1 MKSRVLSELRPYL
14 IAFVSSAVPALIFT
28 LLVRLCF
35 MNEVF
40 LRTLFTL
47 LAWLGGAAALLS
59 PLIIALVRFSRLLYA
74 PAAPKAPNAAA
85 EPASAPIA
93 PEPAASAPAAPEPAP
108 APIAPEPAPAAPD
121 PKPTNPARPA
131 VSRRQVTA
139 HFLTGYCFLLLGGG
153 VLLASVFL
161 LLPAV
166 DLIPLFL
173 LLPAVDLIPLFG
185 VSAQD
190 ILSAVYAFLSS
201 EPVLYLELVLLL
213 FSWAAFEL
221 LFLMALP
228 AIGCTFPQ
236 GARVAVPVLAFLA
249 CTFFVFP
256 YLTDNVLLPVLSL
269 IASWSIP
276 FAALLLFL
284 AYAVCALLCFVLI
297 DGSLRSPSNRR

>member
-1 MKSRVLSELRPYL
+1 MKSRVLPEIKPYL
-14 IAFVSSAVPALIFT
+14 IAFVSSAVPALVFT
-28 LLVRLCF
+28 LLVRLWL

-47 LAWLGGAAALLS
+47 LAWLGGVAALLS

-74 PAAPKAPNAAA
+74 PTAAPEKAAA
-85 EPASAPIA
+85 EPAPAPIA
-93 PEPAASAPAAPEPAP
+93 PEPAASAPASPES
-108 APIAPEPAPAAPD
+108 AAP
-121 PKPTNPARPA
+121 KPSPQFARP
-131 VSRRQVTA
+131 VISRRQVAA

-153 VLLASVFL
+153 ILIASV
-161 LLPAV
+161 
-166 DLIPLFL
+166 FL

-190 ILSAVYAFLSS
+190 IFSAVYAFLSS

-213 FSWAAFEL
+213 LAWAAFEL
-221 LFLMALP
+221 LFLIALP
-228 AIGCTFPQ
+228 AIGYTLPQ
-236 GARVAVPVLAFLA
+236 GARIAVPVLAFLA
-249 CTFFVFP
+249 CTFFIFP
-256 YLTDNVLLPVLSL
+256 FLTDNVLLPVLSL

-297 DGSLRSPSNRR
+297 DGSLRTSSASQQG

>member
-14 IAFVSSAVPALIFT
+14 IAFVSSAVPALVFT

-85 EPASAPIA
+85 EPAP
-93 PEPAASAPAAPEPAP
+93 APAAAP
-108 APIAPEPAPAAPD
+108 DPKSPKPAPD
-121 PKPTNPARPA
+121 PKPTNPARP
-131 VSRRQVTA
+131 VISRRQVAA
-139 HFLTGYCFLLLGGG
+139 HFLTGYCFLLLGEG

-166 DLIPLFL
+166 DLIPLF
-173 LLPAVDLIPLFG
+173 G

-190 ILSAVYAFLSS
+190 IFSAVYAFLSS
-201 EPVLYLELVLLL
+201 EPVLYLELVLIFLA
-213 FSWAAFEL
+213 WAAFEL

-228 AIGCTFPQ
+228 AIGYTLPQ
-236 GARVAVPVLAFLA
+236 GARIAVPVLAFFA
-249 CTFFVFP
+249 CTFFAFP
-256 YLTDNVLLPVLSL
+256 YVTENVLLPLLSL
-269 IASWSIP
+269 VASWSIP
-276 FAALLLFL
+276 FAAFLLFL

-297 DGSLRSPSNRR
+297 DGSLRTSSASQQG

>member
-14 IAFVSSAVPALIFT
+14 IAFVSSAVPALVFT

-85 EPASAPIA
+85 EPAPAPIA
-93 PEPAASAPAAPEPAP
+93 PEPAASAPASPES
-108 APIAPEPAPAAPD
+108 AAP
-121 PKPTNPARPA
+121 KPSPQFARP
-131 VSRRQVTA
+131 VISRRQVAA

-166 DLIPLFL
+166 DLIPLF
-173 LLPAVDLIPLFG
+173 G

-201 EPVLYLELVLLL
+201 EPILYLELALIL
-213 FSWAAFEL
+213 FAWAAFEL

-228 AIGCTFPQ
+228 ALGHTLPQ
-236 GARVAVPVLAFLA
+236 GAHIAVPVLAFFA
-249 CTFFVFP
+249 CTFFAFP
-256 YLTDNVLLPVLSL
+256 YVTENVLLPLLSL
-269 IASWSIP
+269 VASWSIP
-276 FAALLLFL
+276 FAAFLLFL

-297 DGSLRSPSNRR
+297 DGSLRTSSASQQG

>member
-1 MKSRVLSELRPYL
+1 MKSRVLPEIKPYL
-14 IAFVSSAVPALIFT
+14 IAFVSSAVPALVFT
-28 LLVRLCF
+28 LLVRLWL

-47 LAWLGGAAALLS
+47 LAWLGGVAALLS

-74 PAAPKAPNAAA
+74 PAAPKASNAAA
-85 EPASAPIA
+85 EQASAPIA
-93 PEPAASAPAAPEPAP
+93 PEADPAQTSAPM
-108 APIAPEPAPAAPD
+108 
-121 PKPTNPARPA
+121 PARPA
-131 VSRRQVTA
+131 VSRKQVTA

-166 DLIPLFL
+166 DLIPLF
-173 LLPAVDLIPLFG
+173 G

-190 ILSAVYAFLSS
+190 IFSAVYAFLSS

-213 FSWAAFEL
+213 LAWAAFEL
-221 LFLMALP
+221 LFLIALP
-228 AIGCTFPQ
+228 AIGYTLPQ
-236 GARVAVPVLAFLA
+236 GARIAVPVLAFLA
-249 CTFFVFP
+249 CTFFAFP
-256 YLTDNVLLPVLSL
+256 YVTENVLLPVLSL

-284 AYAVCALLCFVLI
+284 LYAVMALTLFALI
-297 DGSLRSPSNRR
+297 DGSLRSPSSRR

>member
-14 IAFVSSAVPALIFT
+14 IAFVSSAVPALVFT

-74 PAAPKAPNAAA
+74 PTAAPEKAAA
-85 EPASAPIA
+85 
-93 PEPAASAPAAPEPAP
+93 EPAP
-108 APIAPEPAPAAPD
+108 APIAPEPAAAPDPKSAKPAPD

-131 VSRRQVTA
+131 VSRRQVAA
-139 HFLTGYCFLLLGGG
+139 HFLTGYCFLLLGEGA
-153 VLLASVFL
+153 LIASV
-161 LLPAV
+161 
-166 DLIPLFL
+166 FL

-201 EPVLYLELVLLL
+201 EPILYLELALIL
-213 FSWAAFEL
+213 FAWAAFEL

-228 AIGCTFPQ
+228 ALGHTLPQ
-236 GARVAVPVLAFLA
+236 GAHIAVPVLAFFA
-249 CTFFVFP
+249 CTFFAFP
-256 YLTDNVLLPVLSL
+256 YVTENVLLPLLSL
-269 IASWSIP
+269 VASWSVV
-276 FAALLLFL
+276 FAAFLLFL

-297 DGSLRSPSNRR
+297 DGSLRTSSASQQG

>member
-1 MKSRVLSELRPYL
+1 MKSRVLTEIKPYI
-14 IAFVSSAVPALIFT
+14 IAFASSAVPALVFT

-74 PAAPKAPNAAA
+74 PTAAPEKAAA
-85 EPASAPIA
+85 EPASALN
-93 PEPAASAPAAPEPAP
+93 APEPAP
-108 APIAPEPAPAAPD
+108 APIVPEPAAAPDPKSPKPVAPD
-121 PKPTNPARPA
+121 PKPTNPARP
-131 VSRRQVTA
+131 VISRRQVAA
-139 HFLTGYCFLLLGGG
+139 HFLTGYCFLLLGEG
-153 VLLASVFL
+153 VLLASV
-161 LLPAV
+161 
-166 DLIPLFL
+166 FL

-213 FSWAAFEL
+213 FAWAAFEL

>member
-1 MKSRVLSELRPYL
+1 MKSCVLNEIKPYL
-14 IAFVSSAVPALIFT
+14 IAFVASAVPALVFT

-47 LAWLGGAAALLS
+47 LAMLGGAAALLS

-85 EPASAPIA
+85 EQ
-93 PEPAASAPAAPEPAP
+93 ASAPAASASE
-108 APIAPEPAPAAPD
+108 PAAPSPASSEPAA
-121 PKPTNPARPA
+121 PKPSPKPARPA
-131 VSRRQVTA
+131 VSRRQVTI

-153 VLLASVFL
+153 VLLASVFS
-161 LLPAV
+161 
-166 DLIPLFL
+166 

-190 ILSAVYAFLSS
+190 IFSAVYAFLSS
-201 EPVLYLELVLLL
+201 EPVLYLELVLIFLA
-213 FSWAAFEL
+213 WAAFEL

-228 AIGCTFPQ
+228 AIGYTLPQ
-236 GARVAVPVLAFLA
+236 GARIAVPVLAFLA
-249 CTFFVFP
+249 CTFFAFP
-256 YLTDNVLLPVLSL
+256 YVTENVLLPVLSL
-269 IASWSIP
+269 VASWSIV

>member
-14 IAFVSSAVPALIFT
+14 IAFVSSAVPALVFT

-47 LAWLGGAAALLS
+47 LAMLGGAAALLS

-85 EPASAPIA
+85 EQ
-93 PEPAASAPAAPEPAP
+93 ASAPAAPEPAAATDP
-108 APIAPEPAPAAPD
+108 KSPKPAPD
-121 PKPTNPARPA
+121 PKPINPARP
-131 VSRRQVTA
+131 VISRRQVAA
-139 HFLTGYCFLLLGGG
+139 HFLTGYCFLLLGEG
-153 VLLASVFL
+153 VLLASV
-161 LLPAV
+161 
-166 DLIPLFL
+166 FL

-201 EPVLYLELVLLL
+201 EPILYLELALILLA
-213 FSWAAFEL
+213 WAAFEL

-228 AIGCTFPQ
+228 AIGYTLPQ
-236 GARVAVPVLAFLA
+236 GARIAVPVLAFLA
-249 CTFFVFP
+249 CTFFAFP
-256 YLTDNVLLPVLSL
+256 YVTENVLLPLLSL
-269 IASWSIP
+269 IASWSVVS
-276 FAALLLFL
+276 AALLLFL

>member
-14 IAFVSSAVPALIFT
+14 IAFVSSAVPALVFT

-74 PAAPKAPNAAA
+74 PTAAPEKAAA
-85 EPASAPIA
+85 
-93 PEPAASAPAAPEPAP
+93 EPAP
-108 APIAPEPAPAAPD
+108 APIAPEPAAAPD
-121 PKPTNPARPA
+121 PKSPKPAAPKPSPQFARPA
-131 VSRRQVTA
+131 VSRRQVAA
-139 HFLTGYCFLLLGGG
+139 HFLTGYCFLLLGEG
-153 VLLASVFL
+153 VLLASV
-161 LLPAV
+161 
-166 DLIPLFL
+166 FL

-201 EPVLYLELVLLL
+201 EPILYLELALIL
-213 FSWAAFEL
+213 FAWAAFEL

-228 AIGCTFPQ
+228 AIGHTLPQ
-236 GARVAVPVLAFLA
+236 GAHIAVPVLAFFA
-249 CTFFVFP
+249 CTFFAFP
-256 YLTDNVLLPVLSL
+256 YVTVFLLLLLLSL
-269 IASWSIP
+269 VASWSIP
-276 FAALLLFL
+276 FAAFLLFL

>member
-1 MKSRVLSELRPYL
+1 MKSRVLTEIKPYL
-14 IAFVSSAVPALIFT
+14 IAFVSSAVPALVFT
-28 LLVRLCF
+28 LLVRLWL

-74 PAAPKAPNAAA
+74 PTAQQAPNAAA
-85 EPASAPIA
+85 EQASAPVA
-93 PEPAASAPAAPEPAP
+93 PETAPAQTSAPKPAASAP
-108 APIAPEPAPAAPD
+108 D
-121 PKPTNPARPA
+121 SKSPKPVRPA
-131 VSRRQVTA
+131 VSRRQVTI
-139 HFLTGYCFLLLGGG
+139 HFLTGYCFLLLGGV
-153 VLLASVFL
+153 VLLASV
-161 LLPAV
+161 
-166 DLIPLFL
+166 FL

-190 ILSAVYAFLSS
+190 IFSAVYAFLSS

-228 AIGCTFPQ
+228 AIGYTLPQ
-236 GARVAVPVLAFLA
+236 GARIAVPVLAFLA

-256 YLTDNVLLPVLSL
+256 FLTDNVLLPVLSL
-269 IASWSIP
+269 IASWSIV
-276 FAALLLFL
+276 FAALLLFFV
-284 AYAVCALLCFVLI
+284 YAVVALMLFALI

>member
-14 IAFVSSAVPALIFT
+14 IAFVSSAVPALVFT

-74 PAAPKAPNAAA
+74 PTAAPEKAAA
-85 EPASAPIA
+85 
-93 PEPAASAPAAPEPAP
+93 EPAP
-108 APIAPEPAPAAPD
+108 APIAPEPAAAPD
-121 PKPTNPARPA
+121 PKSPKPAAPKPSPQFARPA
-131 VSRRQVTA
+131 VSRRQVAA
-139 HFLTGYCFLLLGGG
+139 HFLTGYCFLLLGEG
-153 VLLASVFL
+153 VLLASV
-161 LLPAV
+161 
-166 DLIPLFL
+166 FL

-201 EPVLYLELVLLL
+201 EPILYLELALIL
-213 FSWAAFEL
+213 FAWAAFEL

-228 AIGCTFPQ
+228 ALGHTLPQ
-236 GARVAVPVLAFLA
+236 GAHIAVPVLAFFA
-249 CTFFVFP
+249 CTFFAFP
-256 YLTDNVLLPVLSL
+256 YVTENVLLPLLSL
-269 IASWSIP
+269 VASWSIP
-276 FAALLLFL
+276 FAAFLLFL

>member
-14 IAFVSSAVPALIFT
+14 IAFVSSAVPALVFT

-74 PAAPKAPNAAA
+74 PTAAPEKAAA
-85 EPASAPIA
+85 
-93 PEPAASAPAAPEPAP
+93 EPAP
-108 APIAPEPAPAAPD
+108 APIAPEPAAAPDPKSPKPVAPD
-121 PKPTNPARPA
+121 PKPTNPARP
-131 VSRRQVTA
+131 VISRRQVAA
-139 HFLTGYCFLLLGGG
+139 HFLTGYCFLLLGEG
-153 VLLASVFL
+153 VLLASV
-161 LLPAV
+161 
-166 DLIPLFL
+166 FL

-201 EPVLYLELVLLL
+201 EPILYLELALIL
-213 FSWAAFEL
+213 FAWAAFEL

-228 AIGCTFPQ
+228 ALGHTLPQ
-236 GARVAVPVLAFLA
+236 GAHIAVPVLAFFA
-249 CTFFVFP
+249 CTFFAFP
-256 YLTDNVLLPVLSL
+256 YVTENVLLPLLSL
-269 IASWSIP
+269 VASWSIP
-276 FAALLLFL
+276 FAAFLLFL

-297 DGSLRSPSNRR
+297 DGSLRTSSASQQG

>member
-14 IAFVSSAVPALIFT
+14 IAFVSSAVPALVFT

-59 PLIIALVRFSRLLYA
+59 PLIIALVCFSRLLYA
-74 PAAPKAPNAAA
+74 PTAAPEKAAA
-85 EPASAPIA
+85 
-93 PEPAASAPAAPEPAP
+93 EPAP
-108 APIAPEPAPAAPD
+108 APIAPEPAAAPDPKSPKPAPD
-121 PKPTNPARPA
+121 PKPTNPARP
-131 VSRRQVTA
+131 VISRRQVAA
-139 HFLTGYCFLLLGGG
+139 HFLTGYCFLLLGEG
-153 VLLASVFL
+153 VLLASV
-161 LLPAV
+161 
-166 DLIPLFL
+166 FL

-201 EPVLYLELVLLL
+201 EPILYLELALIL
-213 FSWAAFEL
+213 FAWAAFEL

-228 AIGCTFPQ
+228 AIGHTLPQ
-236 GARVAVPVLAFLA
+236 GAHIAVPVLAFFA
-249 CTFFVFP
+249 CTFFAFP
-256 YLTDNVLLPVLSL
+256 YVTENVLLPLLSL
-269 IASWSIP
+269 VASWSIP
-276 FAALLLFL
+276 FAAFLLFI

-297 DGSLRSPSNRR
+297 DGSLRTSFASQQG

>member
-14 IAFVSSAVPALIFT
+14 IAFVSSAVPALVFT

-85 EPASAPIA
+85 EPA
-93 PEPAASAPAAPEPAP
+93 P
-108 APIAPEPAPAAPD
+108 APIAPEPAPAQTPS
-121 PKPTNPARPA
+121 PNPAPNSARLA
-131 VSRRQVTA
+131 VSRKQVTA
-139 HFLTGYCFLLLGGG
+139 HFFMGYCFLLLGGG
-153 VLLASVFL
+153 VLLASV
-161 LLPAV
+161 
-166 DLIPLFL
+166 FL

-201 EPVLYLELVLLL
+201 EPILYLELALIL
-213 FSWAAFEL
+213 FAWAAFEL

-228 AIGCTFPQ
+228 ALGHTLPQ
-236 GARVAVPVLAFLA
+236 GAHIAVPVLAFFA
-249 CTFFVFP
+249 CTFFAFP
-256 YLTDNVLLPVLSL
+256 YVTENVLLPLLSL
-269 IASWSIP
+269 VASWSVV
-276 FAALLLFL
+276 FAAFLLFL

>member
-85 EPASAPIA
+85 EPTSAPN
-93 PEPAASAPAAPEPAP
+93 APEPAP
-108 APIAPEPAPAAPD
+108 APIVPEPAAAPDPKSPKPVAPD
-121 PKPTNPARPA
+121 PKPTNPARP
-131 VSRRQVTA
+131 VISRRQVAA
-139 HFLTGYCFLLLGGG
+139 HFLTGYCFLLLGEG
-153 VLLASVFL
+153 VLLASV
-161 LLPAV
+161 
-166 DLIPLFL
+166 FL

-201 EPVLYLELVLLL
+201 EPILYLELALIL
-213 FSWAAFEL
+213 FAWAAFEL

-228 AIGCTFPQ
+228 ALGHTLPQ
-236 GARVAVPVLAFLA
+236 GAHIAGPVLAFFA
-249 CTFFVFP
+249 CTFFAFP
-256 YLTDNVLLPVLSL
+256 YVTENVLLPLLSL
-269 IASWSIP
+269 VASWSIP
-276 FAALLLFL
+276 FAAFLLFL

>member
-1 MKSRVLSELRPYL
+1 MKSRVLVELRPYL
-14 IAFVSSAVPALIFT
+14 IAFVSSAVPALVFT

-85 EPASAPIA
+85 EPAPAPIA
-93 PEPAASAPAAPEPAP
+93 PEPAAAPDPKSPKP
-108 APIAPEPAPAAPD
+108 VAPD

-131 VSRRQVTA
+131 VSRRQVAA

-153 VLLASVFL
+153 ILIASV
-161 LLPAV
+161 
-166 DLIPLFL
+166 FL

-201 EPVLYLELVLLL
+201 EPILYLELALILLA
-213 FSWAAFEL
+213 WAAFEL

-228 AIGCTFPQ
+228 AIGHTLPQ
-236 GARVAVPVLAFLA
+236 GAHIAVPVLAFFA
-249 CTFFVFP
+249 CTFFAFP
-256 YLTDNVLLPVLSL
+256 YVTENVLLPLLSL
-269 IASWSIP
+269 VASWSIP
-276 FAALLLFL
+276 FAAFLLFL

-297 DGSLRSPSNRR
+297 DGSLRTSSASQQG

>member
-14 IAFVSSAVPALIFT
+14 IAFVSSAVPALVFT

-85 EPASAPIA
+85 KQASAPA
-93 PEPAASAPAAPEPAP
+93 TSAPASPEPAASAPASPESAAPMPTPMPTPMPAP
-108 APIAPEPAPAAPD
+108 M
-121 PKPTNPARPA
+121 PARPA
-131 VSRRQVTA
+131 VSRRQVAT
-139 HFLTGYCFLLLGGG
+139 HFLTGYCFLLLGVG
-153 VLLASVFL
+153 VLLASV
-161 LLPAV
+161 
-166 DLIPLFL
+166 FL

-213 FSWAAFEL
+213 LAWAAFEL

>member
-14 IAFVSSAVPALIFT
+14 IAFVSSAVPALVFT

-85 EPASAPIA
+85 EPAPAPIA
-93 PEPAASAPAAPEPAP
+93 PEPAASAPASPES
-108 APIAPEPAPAAPD
+108 AAP
-121 PKPTNPARPA
+121 KPSPQFARP
-131 VSRRQVTA
+131 VISRRQVAA
-139 HFLTGYCFLLLGGG
+139 HFLTGYCFLLLGEG
-153 VLLASVFL
+153 VLLASV
-161 LLPAV
+161 
-166 DLIPLFL
+166 FL

-201 EPVLYLELVLLL
+201 EPILYLELALIL
-213 FSWAAFEL
+213 FAWAAFEL

-228 AIGCTFPQ
+228 ALGHTLPQ
-236 GARVAVPVLAFLA
+236 GAHIAVPVLAFFA
-249 CTFFVFP
+249 CTFFAFP
-256 YLTDNVLLPVLSL
+256 YVTENVLLPLLSL
-269 IASWSIP
+269 VASWSIP
-276 FAALLLFL
+276 FAAFLLFL

-297 DGSLRSPSNRR
+297 DGSLRTSSASQQG

>member
-14 IAFVSSAVPALIFT
+14 IAFVSSAVPALVFT

-85 EPASAPIA
+85 EPAPAPIA
-93 PEPAASAPAAPEPAP
+93 PEPAAAPDPKSPK
-108 APIAPEPAPAAPD
+108 PIAPD

-131 VSRRQVTA
+131 VSRRQVAA

-153 VLLASVFL
+153 ILIASV
-161 LLPAV
+161 
-166 DLIPLFL
+166 FL

-201 EPVLYLELVLLL
+201 EPILYLELALIL
-213 FSWAAFEL
+213 FAWAAFEL

-276 FAALLLFL
+276 FAAFLLFL

-297 DGSLRSPSNRR
+297 DGSLRTSSASQQG

>member
-1 MKSRVLSELRPYL
+1 MKSRVLTEIKSYL
-14 IAFVSSAVPALIFT
+14 IAFVSSAVPALVFT
-28 LLVRLCF
+28 LLVRLWL

-47 LAWLGGAAALLS
+47 LAMLGGAAALLS

-85 EPASAPIA
+85 EQ
-93 PEPAASAPAAPEPAP
+93 ASAPAASASE
-108 APIAPEPAPAAPD
+108 PAAPSPASSEPAAHKPS
-121 PKPTNPARPA
+121 PKPARPA
-131 VSRRQVTA
+131 VSRRQVTI

-153 VLLASVFL
+153 VLLASVFS
-161 LLPAV
+161 
-166 DLIPLFL
+166 

-201 EPVLYLELVLLL
+201 EPILYLELVLILL
-213 FSWAAFEL
+213 AWAAFEL

-228 AIGCTFPQ
+228 AIGYTLPQ
-236 GARVAVPVLAFLA
+236 GARIAVPVLAFLA
-249 CTFFVFP
+249 CTFFAFP
-256 YLTDNVLLPVLSL
+256 YVTENVLLPLLSL
-269 IASWSIP
+269 IASWSVM

>member
-14 IAFVSSAVPALIFT
+14 IAFVSSAVPALVFT

-85 EPASAPIA
+85 EPDP
-93 PEPAASAPAAPEPAP
+93 APAAAP
-108 APIAPEPAPAAPD
+108 DPKSPKPAPD
-121 PKPTNPARPA
+121 PKPTNPARP
-131 VSRRQVTA
+131 VISRRQVAA
-139 HFLTGYCFLLLGGG
+139 HFLTGYCFLLLGEG
-153 VLLASVFL
+153 VLLASV
-161 LLPAV
+161 
-166 DLIPLFL
+166 FL

-201 EPVLYLELVLLL
+201 EPILYLELALIL
-213 FSWAAFEL
+213 FAWAAFEL

-228 AIGCTFPQ
+228 ALGHTLPQ
-236 GARVAVPVLAFLA
+236 GAHIAVPVLAFFA
-249 CTFFVFP
+249 CTFFAFP
-256 YLTDNVLLPVLSL
+256 YVTENVLLPLLSL
-269 IASWSIP
+269 VASWSIP
-276 FAALLLFL
+276 FAAFLLFL

-297 DGSLRSPSNRR
+297 DGSLRTSSASQQG

>member
-14 IAFVSSAVPALIFT
+14 IAFVSSAVPALVFT

-74 PAAPKAPNAAA
+74 PTAAPEKAAA
-85 EPASAPIA
+85 
-93 PEPAASAPAAPEPAP
+93 EPAP
-108 APIAPEPAPAAPD
+108 APIAPEPAAAPDPKSPKPVAPD
-121 PKPTNPARPA
+121 PKPTNPARP
-131 VSRRQVTA
+131 VISRRQVAA
-139 HFLTGYCFLLLGGG
+139 HFLTGYCFLLLGEG
-153 VLLASVFL
+153 VLIASV
-161 LLPAV
+161 
-166 DLIPLFL
+166 FL

-201 EPVLYLELVLLL
+201 EPILYLELALIL
-213 FSWAAFEL
+213 FAWAAFEL

-228 AIGCTFPQ
+228 AIGHALPQ
-236 GARVAVPVLAFLA
+236 GAHIAVPVLAFFA
-249 CTFFVFP
+249 CTFFAFP
-256 YLTDNVLLPVLSL
+256 YVTENVLLPLLSL
-269 IASWSIP
+269 VASWSIP
-276 FAALLLFL
+276 FAAFLLFL

-297 DGSLRSPSNRR
+297 DGSLRTSSASQQG

>member
-74 PAAPKAPNAAA
+74 PTAAPEKAAA
-85 EPASAPIA
+85 
-93 PEPAASAPAAPEPAP
+93 EPAP
-108 APIAPEPAPAAPD
+108 APIAPEPASAPASPESAAP
-121 PKPTNPARPA
+121 KPSPQFARPA

-153 VLLASVFL
+153 ILIASV
-161 LLPAV
+161 
-166 DLIPLFL
+166 FL

-201 EPVLYLELVLLL
+201 EPILYLELALIL
-213 FSWAAFEL
+213 FAWAAFEL

-228 AIGCTFPQ
+228 ALGHTLPQ
-236 GARVAVPVLAFLA
+236 GAHIAVPVLTFFA
-249 CTFFVFP
+249 CTFFAFP
-256 YLTDNVLLPVLSL
+256 YVTENVLLPLLSL
-269 IASWSIP
+269 VASWSIP
-276 FAALLLFL
+276 FAAFLLFL

>member
-1 MKSRVLSELRPYL
+1 MKSRVFTEIKPYL
-14 IAFVSSAVPALIFT
+14 IAFVSSAVPALVFT

-74 PAAPKAPNAAA
+74 PTAAPEKAAA
-85 EPASAPIA
+85 
-93 PEPAASAPAAPEPAP
+93 EPAP
-108 APIAPEPAPAAPD
+108 APIAPEPAAAPDPKSPKPAPD

-131 VSRRQVTA
+131 VSRRQVAA

-153 VLLASVFL
+153 VLLASV
-161 LLPAV
+161 
-166 DLIPLFL
+166 FL

-213 FSWAAFEL
+213 LAWAAFEL

>member
-1 MKSRVLSELRPYL
+1 MKSRVLTEIKPYI
-14 IAFVSSAVPALIFT
+14 IAFASSAVPALVFT

-74 PAAPKAPNAAA
+74 PTAAPEKAAA
-85 EPASAPIA
+85 EPASALN
-93 PEPAASAPAAPEPAP
+93 APEPAP
-108 APIAPEPAPAAPD
+108 APIVPEPAAAPD
-121 PKPTNPARPA
+121 PKSPKPVAPDPKPINPARP
-131 VSRRQVTA
+131 VISRRQVTI

-153 VLLASVFL
+153 VLLASV
-161 LLPAV
+161 
-166 DLIPLFL
+166 FL

-213 FSWAAFEL
+213 FAWAAFEL

>member
-1 MKSRVLSELRPYL
+1 MKSCVLNEIKPYL
-14 IAFVSSAVPALIFT
+14 IAFVSSAVPALVFT

-85 EPASAPIA
+85 EPAPAPIA
-93 PEPAASAPAAPEPAP
+93 PEPAAAPDPKSPKP
-108 APIAPEPAPAAPD
+108 VAPD

-131 VSRRQVTA
+131 VSRRQVAA

-153 VLLASVFL
+153 ILIASV
-161 LLPAV
+161 
-166 DLIPLFL
+166 FL

-201 EPVLYLELVLLL
+201 EPILYLELALIL
-213 FSWAAFEL
+213 FAWAAFEL

-228 AIGCTFPQ
+228 ALGHTLPQ
-236 GARVAVPVLAFLA
+236 GARIAVPVLAFLA
-249 CTFFVFP
+249 CTFFIFP
-256 YLTDNVLLPVLSL
+256 FLTDNVLLPVLSL

-276 FAALLLFL
+276 FAAFLLFL

-297 DGSLRSPSNRR
+297 DGSLRTSSASQQG

>member
-1 MKSRVLSELRPYL
+1 MKSRVLVEIRPYL

-28 LLVRLCF
+28 LLVRHCF

-74 PAAPKAPNAAA
+74 PAAPKAPKAAA
-85 EPASAPIA
+85 EPASAPNA
-93 PEPAASAPAAPEPAP
+93 PEPAASAPASPES
-108 APIAPEPAPAAPD
+108 AAPKLS
-121 PKPTNPARPA
+121 PQFARS
-131 VSRRQVTA
+131 VISRRQVAA
-139 HFLTGYCFLLLGGG
+139 HFLTGYCFLLLGEG
-153 VLLASVFL
+153 VLLASV
-161 LLPAV
+161 
-166 DLIPLFL
+166 FL

-201 EPVLYLELVLLL
+201 EPILYLELALIL
-213 FSWAAFEL
+213 FAWAAFEL

-228 AIGCTFPQ
+228 ALGHTLPQ
-236 GARVAVPVLAFLA
+236 GARIAVPVLAFLA
-249 CTFFVFP
+249 CTFFIFP
-256 YLTDNVLLPVLSL
+256 FLTDNVLLPVLSL

-276 FAALLLFL
+276 FAAFLLFL

-297 DGSLRSPSNRR
+297 DGSLRTSSASQQG

>member
-1 MKSRVLSELRPYL
+1 MKSRVLNEIKSYL
-14 IAFVSSAVPALIFT
+14 IAFVSSAVPALVFT

-47 LAWLGGAAALLS
+47 FAWLGGAAALLS

-85 EPASAPIA
+85 EQ
-93 PEPAASAPAAPEPAP
+93 ASAPAAPETAPAQTSAPKPAP
-108 APIAPEPAPAAPD
+108 KAV
-121 PKPTNPARPA
+121 RPA
-131 VSRRQVTA
+131 VSRRQVTI

-166 DLIPLFL
+166 DLIPLF
-173 LLPAVDLIPLFG
+173 G

-190 ILSAVYAFLSS
+190 IFSAVYAFLSS
-201 EPVLYLELVLLL
+201 EPVLYLELALILLA
-213 FSWAAFEL
+213 WAAFEL

-228 AIGCTFPQ
+228 AIGYTLPQ
-236 GARVAVPVLAFLA
+236 GARIAVPVLAFLA
-249 CTFFVFP
+249 CTFFAFP
-256 YLTDNVLLPVLSL
+256 YVTENVLLPLLSL
-269 IASWSIP
+269 IASWSIV

>member
-14 IAFVSSAVPALIFT
+14 IAFVSSAVPALVFT

-74 PAAPKAPNAAA
+74 PTAAPEKAAA
-85 EPASAPIA
+85 
-93 PEPAASAPAAPEPAP
+93 EPAP
-108 APIAPEPAPAAPD
+108 APIAPEPAAAPDPKSPKPVAPD

-131 VSRRQVTA
+131 VSRRQVAA

-153 VLLASVFL
+153 ILIASV
-161 LLPAV
+161 
-166 DLIPLFL
+166 FL

-201 EPVLYLELVLLL
+201 EPILYLELALIL
-213 FSWAAFEL
+213 FAWAAFEL

-228 AIGCTFPQ
+228 ALGHSLPQ
-236 GARVAVPVLAFLA
+236 GAHIAVPVLAFFA
-249 CTFFVFP
+249 CTFFAFP
-256 YLTDNVLLPVLSL
+256 YVTENVLLPLLSL
-269 IASWSIP
+269 VASWSIP
-276 FAALLLFL
+276 FAAFLLFL

-297 DGSLRSPSNRR
+297 DGSLRTSSASQQG

>member
-74 PAAPKAPNAAA
+74 PTAAPEKAAA
-85 EPASAPIA
+85 EPAPAPIA
-93 PEPAASAPAAPEPAP
+93 PEPAASAPASPES
-108 APIAPEPAPAAPD
+108 AAP
-121 PKPTNPARPA
+121 KPSPQFARPA

-153 VLLASVFL
+153 ILIASV
-161 LLPAV
+161 
-166 DLIPLFL
+166 FL

-201 EPVLYLELVLLL
+201 EPILYLELALIL
-213 FSWAAFEL
+213 FAWAAFEL

-228 AIGCTFPQ
+228 ALGHTLPQ
-236 GARVAVPVLAFLA
+236 GAHIAVPVLTFFA
-249 CTFFVFP
+249 CTFFAFP
-256 YLTDNVLLPVLSL
+256 YVTENVLLPLLSL
-269 IASWSIP
+269 VASWSIP
-276 FAALLLFL
+276 FAAFLLFL

>member
-14 IAFVSSAVPALIFT
+14 IAFVSSAVPALVFT

-74 PAAPKAPNAAA
+74 PTAAPEKAAA
-85 EPASAPIA
+85 
-93 PEPAASAPAAPEPAP
+93 EPAP
-108 APIAPEPAPAAPD
+108 APIAPEPAAAPDPKSPKPVAPD

-131 VSRRQVTA
+131 VSRRQVAA

-153 VLLASVFL
+153 ILIASV
-161 LLPAV
+161 
-166 DLIPLFL
+166 FL

-201 EPVLYLELVLLL
+201 EPILYLELALIL
-213 FSWAAFEL
+213 FAWAAFEL

-228 AIGCTFPQ
+228 ALGHTLPQ
-236 GARVAVPVLAFLA
+236 GAHIAVPVLAFFA
-249 CTFFVFP
+249 CTFFAFP
-256 YLTDNVLLPVLSL
+256 YVTENVLLPLLSL
-269 IASWSIP
+269 VASWSIV
-276 FAALLLFL
+276 FAAFLLFL
-284 AYAVCALLCFVLI
+284 AFAVCALLCFVLI
-297 DGSLRSPSNRR
+297 DGSLRTSSASQQG

>member
-14 IAFVSSAVPALIFT
+14 IAFVSSAVPALVFT

-85 EPASAPIA
+85 EPAPAPIA
-93 PEPAASAPAAPEPAP
+93 PEPAAAPDPKSPKP
-108 APIAPEPAPAAPD
+108 VAPD
-121 PKPTNPARPA
+121 PKPTNPARP
-131 VSRRQVTA
+131 VISRRQVAA

-153 VLLASVFL
+153 ILIASV
-161 LLPAV
+161 
-166 DLIPLFL
+166 FL

-201 EPVLYLELVLLL
+201 EPILYLELALILLA
-213 FSWAAFEL
+213 WAAFEL

-228 AIGCTFPQ
+228 ALGHTLPQ
-236 GARVAVPVLAFLA
+236 GAHIAVPVLAFFA
-249 CTFFVFP
+249 CTFFAFP
-256 YLTDNVLLPVLSL
+256 YVTENVLLPLLSL
-269 IASWSIP
+269 VASWSIP
-276 FAALLLFL
+276 FAAFLLFL

-297 DGSLRSPSNRR
+297 DGSLRTSSAAQQRG

>member
-1 MKSRVLSELRPYL
+1 MKSRVLVELRPYL

-85 EPASAPIA
+85 EPASALNA

-166 DLIPLFL
+166 DLIPLF
-173 LLPAVDLIPLFG
+173 G

-201 EPVLYLELVLLL
+201 EPILYLELALILLA
-213 FSWAAFEL
+213 WAAFEL

-228 AIGCTFPQ
+228 AIGHTLPQ
-236 GARVAVPVLAFLA
+236 GAHIAVPVLAFFA
-249 CTFFVFP
+249 CTFFAFP
-256 YLTDNVLLPVLSL
+256 YVTENVLLPLLSL
-269 IASWSIP
+269 VASWSVV
-276 FAALLLFL
+276 FAAFLLFL

-297 DGSLRSPSNRR
+297 DGSLRTSSASQQRG

>member
-14 IAFVSSAVPALIFT
+14 IAFVSSAVPALVFT

-47 LAWLGGAAALLS
+47 LAWLGGAAALFS

-74 PAAPKAPNAAA
+74 PGAPNAPNAAA
-85 EPASAPIA
+85 EQASAPLA
-93 PEPAASAPAAPEPAP
+93 PEAASAPTSASMPAP
-108 APIAPEPAPAAPD
+108 
-121 PKPTNPARPA
+121 KPVRPLI
-131 VSRRQVTA
+131 SRRQVTI

-153 VLLASVFL
+153 ILIASVFL

-166 DLIPLFL
+166 DLIP
-173 LLPAVDLIPLFG
+173 IFG

-190 ILSAVYAFLSS
+190 IFSAVYAFLSS
-201 EPVLYLELVLLL
+201 EPVLYLELALIL
-213 FSWAAFEL
+213 FAWAAFEL

-228 AIGCTFPQ
+228 ALGHTLPQ
-236 GARVAVPVLAFLA
+236 GAHIAVPVLAFFA
-249 CTFFVFP
+249 CTFFAFP
-256 YLTDNVLLPVLSL
+256 YVTENVLLPLLSL
-269 IASWSIP
+269 VASWSIP
-276 FAALLLFL
+276 FAAFLLFL

-297 DGSLRSPSNRR
+297 DGSLRTSSASQQG

>member
-74 PAAPKAPNAAA
+74 PAAPEKAAA
-85 EPASAPIA
+85 EPSSAPIA
-93 PEPAASAPAAPEPAP
+93 LEPAP
-108 APIAPEPAPAAPD
+108 AQTPSPNPAP
-121 PKPTNPARPA
+121 NSARLA
-131 VSRRQVTA
+131 VSRKQVTA
-139 HFLTGYCFLLLGGG
+139 HFFMGYCFLLLGGG
-153 VLLASVFL
+153 VLLASV
-161 LLPAV
+161 
-166 DLIPLFL
+166 FL

-201 EPVLYLELVLLL
+201 EPILYLELALIL
-213 FSWAAFEL
+213 FAWAAFEL

-228 AIGCTFPQ
+228 AIGHTLPQ
-236 GARVAVPVLAFLA
+236 GAHIAVPVLAFFA
-249 CTFFVFP
+249 CTFFAFP
-256 YLTDNVLLPVLSL
+256 YVTENVLLPLLSL
-269 IASWSIP
+269 VASWSIP
-276 FAALLLFL
+276 FAAFLLFL

>member
-14 IAFVSSAVPALIFT
+14 IAFVSSAVPALVFT
-28 LLVRLCF
+28 LLVRLWL

-74 PAAPKAPNAAA
+74 PTAAPEKAAA
-85 EPASAPIA
+85 
-93 PEPAASAPAAPEPAP
+93 EPAP
-108 APIAPEPAPAAPD
+108 APIAPEPAAAPDPKSPKPVAPD
-121 PKPTNPARPA
+121 PKPTNPARP
-131 VSRRQVTA
+131 VISRRQVAA

-153 VLLASVFL
+153 ILIASV
-161 LLPAV
+161 
-166 DLIPLFL
+166 FL

-201 EPVLYLELVLLL
+201 EPILYLELALIL
-213 FSWAAFEL
+213 FAWAAFEL

-228 AIGCTFPQ
+228 ALGHTLPQ
-236 GARVAVPVLAFLA
+236 GARIAVPVLAFLA
-249 CTFFVFP
+249 CTFFIFP
-256 YLTDNVLLPVLSL
+256 FLTDNVLLPVLSL

-276 FAALLLFL
+276 FAAFLLFL

-297 DGSLRSPSNRR
+297 DGSLRTSSASQQG

>member
-1 MKSRVLSELRPYL
+1 MKSRVLVEIRPYL
-14 IAFVSSAVPALIFT
+14 IAFVSSAVPALVFT

-85 EPASAPIA
+85 EPAPAPIA
-93 PEPAASAPAAPEPAP
+93 PEPAAAPDPKSPKP
-108 APIAPEPAPAAPD
+108 APD
-121 PKPTNPARPA
+121 PKPTNPARP
-131 VSRRQVTA
+131 VISRRQVAA

-153 VLLASVFL
+153 ILIASV
-161 LLPAV
+161 
-166 DLIPLFL
+166 FL

-201 EPVLYLELVLLL
+201 EPILYLELALILLA
-213 FSWAAFEL
+213 WAAFEL

-228 AIGCTFPQ
+228 ALGHTLPQ
-236 GARVAVPVLAFLA
+236 GAHIAVPVLAFFA
-249 CTFFVFP
+249 CTFFAFP
-256 YLTDNVLLPVLSL
+256 YVTENVLLPLLSL
-269 IASWSIP
+269 VASWSIP
-276 FAALLLFL
+276 FAAFLLFL

-297 DGSLRSPSNRR
+297 DGSLRTSSAAQQRG